1 MKREKMTTIDMKK
14 IPKRRRDSRKFSSS
28 DGVEVLNPPINI
40 LALGS
45 HLTDELGF
53 IESRDTLGGWMA
65 HYVAELIAKAA
76 NAQEGA
82 AKHEAELIAAKEI
95 LNIWSHRSS
104 LPGNAYPLS
113 RYKDII
119 ESLSLLASGGSLWE
133 RPAEGSYTA
142 KAGEVYEQLRQL
154 SLACL
159 FSDLYIENSEV
170 NAAAKAHLDSEES
183 RLFNMLT
190 EWSQSV
196 CAQRNSHAAT
206 PSEIDELSQSPE
218 LVDPNELLTLIIDS
232 SISKLQKLKS
242 LLK

>member
-1 MKREKMTTIDMKK
+1 
-14 IPKRRRDSRKFSSS
+14 
-28 DGVEVLNPPINI
+28 VEVLNPPINI

-159 FSDLYIENSEV
+159 FVDYHASKSDV
-170 NAAAKAHLDSEES
+170 NAAANAHLDPEES
-183 RLFNMLT
+183 NFLLLLN
-190 EWSQSV
+190 EWAQTV
-196 CAQRNSHAAT
+196 YVQRNSHVAGA
-206 PSEIDELSQSPE
+206 SEIGEPGQSTD
-218 LVDPNELLTLIIDS
+218 LVGPNELLTLILDS
-232 SISKLQKLKS
+232 SIAKLQNLKNQ
-242 LLK
+242 LQQR